1 MTEASSPW
9 QLAEASKTA
18 EKVAE
23 MRVEEKKEM
32 DRNRE
37 QTKHASENYER
48 ELQLHAAARARLA
61 DVQGQ
66 VGGACPKP
74 PHGHSHID
82 VIRLLTLCCAH
93 GWPAS
98 VWYFGGAVDL
108 CAGVG
113 FGDD

>member
-1 MTEASSPW
+1 MTEASFPW

-37 QTKHASENYER
+37 QTKHASGNYER

-82 VIRLLTLCCAH
+82 VIRLLTLCYSWGHSTSALAW
-93 GWPAS
+93 G
-98 VWYFGGAVDL
+98 
-108 CAGVG
+108 
-113 FGDD
+113 